1 MSEPVI
7 YTASQLGDPARDIIS
22 QIRERGEPA
31 LITDYGRFVAMITPL
46 QDGEV
51 EERVLPE
58 MARELQDERS
68 GDTA

>member
-1 MSEPVI
+1 MSEPAI
-7 YTASQLGDPARDIIS
+7 YTASQLGATARDIIS

>member
-7 YTASQLGDPARDIIS
+7 YTASQLGATARDIIS